1 MFDLI
6 VTRHPALLQYLVNKG
21 YANPDTPVITH
32 ATPSDVKGKHVLGV
46 LPLSLA
52 ALAASV
58 TEVPLALT
66 PDMRGRELALEELE
80 AVAGEPKQYYVRAN
94 ARDSVVLAK
103 LCIYDMRDHGGG
115 GYATNVSIEVAHL
128 GENTYM
134 PVNSGM
140 DLDLYIT
147 KHYDFFFRYDDVDDG
162 VQRTPITPDEAVE
175 LFKTMRYYGV

>member
-1 MFDLI
+1 MFDVI

-66 PDMRGRELALEELE
+66 PDMRGRELSLEELE
-80 AVAGEPKQYYVRAN
+80 AVAEELVTYNV
-94 ARDSVVLAK
+94 ARV
-103 LCIYDMRDHGGG
+103 
-115 GYATNVSIEVAHL
+115 
-128 GENTYM
+128 
-134 PVNSGM
+134 
-140 DLDLYIT
+140 
-147 KHYDFFFRYDDVDDG
+147 
-162 VQRTPITPDEAVE
+162 
-175 LFKTMRYYGV
+175 